1 MPKFLLSLIFISLTS
16 LMWGQ
21 TTQQEKLEARK
32 AQIQKEIRENEKLL
46 QTVKKKE
53 KTAVNVIAIQSDKIK
68 LKEKLIN
75 TTENQ
80 TKLLGNDMYINQVK
94 INKLKK
100 ELEILKADYA
110 QMIVKSYKSRSEES
124 RAMFLLSSE
133 NFLQAYK
140 RAQYMKQYTNYRKM
154 QGEEIKAK
162 TGELIVYDKKL
173 DVQKTAKQ
181 KLLIEKEKERLSL
194 EEEKQEQEKLVE
206 SIKKDKNKITADI
219 KKKQQES
226 RQIDRQIDRLIRQ
239 AIAEANRKAAMERAM
254 EKAKAEARAK
264 AEAEAKAKAKADA
277 EANRKLA
284 MEKAKPEP
292 KTVSKTVPK
301 IVPKPASIAE
311 LKIRA
316 KEIVSSAPVSS
327 SKIELTTETKL
338 IADNF
343 RANRGKLPWPVE
355 KGFVSLGYGDQAH
368 PVYKTLVVHNSGV
381 EITTDP
387 GASARAVFG
396 GEVTSVIILSPINKA
411 VMIQHG
417 DFFTV
422 YQNLSSV
429 YVSKGDKVSTKQSIG
444 KVRTN
449 SEGKTIIKFL
459 ILQNTTYNNPQSWLF
474 NM

>member
-1 MPKFLLSLIFISLTS
+1 MPKFLLSLIFISMTS
-16 LMWGQ
+16 LMWSQ
-21 TTQQEKLEARK
+21 TSQQEKLEERK

-53 KTAVNVIAIQSDKIK
+53 KTAVNVIIVQSNKIK

-75 TTENQ
+75 TTEKQ
-80 TKLLGNDMYINQVK
+80 KKLLGNDMYVNQVK

-110 QMIVKSYKSRSEES
+110 EMIVKSYKSRSEES

-154 QGEEIKAK
+154 QGEEIKSK
-162 TGELIVYDKKL
+162 TGELIVYNGKL
-173 DVQKTAKQ
+173 DVQKRAKQ
-181 KLLIEKEKERLSL
+181 KLIVENEKERLSL
-194 EEEKQEQEKLVE
+194 EKERQEQEKLVK
-206 SIKKDKNKITADI
+206 SIKKDKSKILSEI

-226 RQIDRQIDRLIRQ
+226 RSIDRQIDRLIRQ

-254 EKAKAEARAK
+254 ERAK
-264 AEAEAKAKAKADA
+264 AESKAE
-277 EANRKLA
+277 
-284 MEKAKPEP
+284 
-292 KTVSKTVPK
+292 SKTESK
-301 IVPKPASIAE
+301 AE
-311 LKIRA
+311 IKTRA
-316 KEIVSSAPVSS
+316 KEIVSSSSVSS
-327 SKIELTTETKL
+327 SKIELTAETKL

-368 PVYKTLVVHNSGV
+368 PVYKTLVIHNSGV

-387 GASARAVFG
+387 GSSARAVFG
-396 GEVTSVIILSPINKA
+396 GEVTSVIVLSPINKA

-429 YVSKGDKVSTKQSIG
+429 YVNKGDKVSTKQSIG

-449 SEGKTIIKFL
+449 SEGRTIIKFL
-459 ILQNTTYNNPQSWLF
+459 ILQNTTYNNPQSWLY

>member
-1 MPKFLLSLIFISLTS
+1 MPKFLLSLIFISVTS
-16 LMWGQ
+16 LMCGQ
-21 TTQQEKLEARK
+21 ATQQEKLEERK

-53 KTAVNVIAIQSDKIK
+53 KTAVNVIVIQSNKIM
-68 LKEKLIN
+68 LKEKLIT
-75 TTENQ
+75 TTEKQ
-80 TKLLGNDMYINQVK
+80 KKLLGNDMYINQVK

-110 QMIVKSYKSRSEES
+110 EMIIKSYKSRSEES

-154 QGEEIKAK
+154 QGEEIKTK
-162 TGELIVYDKKL
+162 TGELVVYNGKL
-173 DVQKTAKQ
+173 NVQKTAKQ
-181 KLLIEKEKERLSL
+181 KLIVENEKERLSL
-194 EEEKQEQEKLVE
+194 EKERQVQEKLVK
-206 SIKKDKNKITADI
+206 SIKKDKSKILAEI

-226 RQIDRQIDRLIRQ
+226 RSIDRQIDRLIRQ

-254 EKAKAEARAK
+254 EKAKAES
-264 AEAEAKAKAKADA
+264 
-277 EANRKLA
+277 LA
-284 MEKAKPEP
+284 G
-292 KTVSKTVPK
+292 SKTETK
-301 IVPKPASIAE
+301 TEIKT
-311 LKIRA
+311 RA
-316 KEIVSSAPVSS
+316 KEIVSSSSVSS
-327 SKIELTTETKL
+327 SKIELTAETKL

-368 PVYKTLVVHNSGV
+368 PVYKTLVIHNSGV
-381 EITTDP
+381 EITTDQ
-387 GASARAVFG
+387 GSSARAVFG
-396 GEVTSVIILSPINKA
+396 GEVTSVIVLSPINKA

-429 YVSKGDKVSTKQSIG
+429 FVSKGDKVSTKQSLG

-449 SEGKTIIKFL
+449 SEGRTIIKFL

>member
-1 MPKFLLSLIFISLTS
+1 MTS
-16 LMWGQ
+16 LLWSQ
-21 TTQQEKLEARK
+21 ETQQEKLEERK

-53 KTAVNVIAIQSDKIK
+53 KTAVNVIVIQSNKIK

-75 TTENQ
+75 TTEKQ
-80 TKLLGNDMYINQVK
+80 KKLLGNDMYINQMK

-100 ELEILKADYA
+100 ELKILKEDYA
-110 QMIVKSYKSRSEES
+110 EMIVKSYKSRSEES

-154 QGEEIKAK
+154 QGEEIKTK
-162 TGELIVYDKKL
+162 TGELIVYNGKL
-173 DVQKTAKQ
+173 NIQKTAKQ
-181 KLLIEKEKERLSL
+181 KLIAENEKERLSL
-194 EEEKQEQEKLVE
+194 EKERQEQEKLVK
-206 SIKKDKNKITADI
+206 SIKKDKSKILAEI

-226 RQIDRQIDRLIRQ
+226 KSIDRQIDRLIRQ

-254 EKAKAEARAK
+254 ERAK
-264 AEAEAKAKAKADA
+264 AESQAA
-277 EANRKLA
+277 
-284 MEKAKPEP
+284 
-292 KTVSKTVPK
+292 SKTETK
-301 IVPKPASIAE
+301 TEIKT
-311 LKIRA
+311 RA
-316 KEIVSSAPVSS
+316 KEIVSSSSVSS
-327 SKIELTTETKL
+327 SKIELTAETKL

-343 RANRGKLPWPVE
+343 KANRGKLPWPVE

-368 PVYKTLVVHNSGV
+368 PVYKTLVIHNSGI
-381 EITTDP
+381 EITTDA
-387 GASARAVFG
+387 GSSARAVFG
-396 GEVTSVIILSPINKA
+396 GEVTSVIVLSPINKA

-429 YVSKGDKVSTKQSIG
+429 YVNKGDKVSTKQSIG

-459 ILQNTTYNNPQSWLF
+459 ILQNTTYSNPQSWLY